1 MFHVSHTGTSETE
14 PSRLWLSFRSWIVT
28 QLLSSCTT
36 TALLRSTQH
45 CPNSHP
51 VFAWC
56 PSAPDLCV
64 HPLFAK
70 YLSSSKTSASWC
82 YGFLPLLIIGK
93 KQSKKKNPQNML
105 DLNRSPSPHCRCR
118 TRKHQRASRCSEPCL
133 FAFVFNQKSQTLN
146 INLWDWGELQTVWV
160 WFPVP
165 ISDHDQQHPVTPAT
179 GR

>member
-1 MFHVSHTGTSETE
+1 MSHTGTSETE

-28 QLLSSCTT
+28 QLLSFCTT

-93 KQSKKKNPQNML
+93 KQSKKKTHKTCWISTEAPPLTAGAEHANTREPQGAQSL
-105 DLNRSPSPHCRCR
+105 VCLLLFLVRSP
-118 TRKHQRASRCSEPCL
+118 KH
-133 FAFVFNQKSQTLN
+133 
-146 INLWDWGELQTVWV
+146 
-160 WFPVP
+160 
-165 ISDHDQQHPVTPAT
+165 
-179 GR
+179 

>member
-1 MFHVSHTGTSETE
+1 MSHTGTSETE

-93 KQSKKKNPQNML
+93 NKAKNPTKHAGSQQKPLPSLQVQNT
-105 DLNRSPSPHCRCR
+105 R
-118 TRKHQRASRCSEPCL
+118 TPESLKVLRALFVRL
-133 FAFVFNQKSQTLN
+133 FAFVFSQKSQTLN